1 MGGCSADAGW
11 NTSATDYA
19 SANYDRDSAA
29 DDYFHAN
36 SPGTD
41 SEHCAGSDES
51 NHDAA
56 NEPDWAADAHH
67 DQGGG

>member
-1 MGGCSADAGW
+1 MGSGPEDAGCDA
-11 NTSATDYA
+11 SATDYDG
-19 SANYDRDSAA
+19 ANYDRDSAA

-51 NHDAA
+51 NDDAA